1 MSFTNELN
9 YSSGYNTQSAFKEIQ
24 ATLNPPLNIQQTS
37 ASTARFVIPAG
48 VYNWSKAHIDL
59 DILITSVGVVGS
71 LDGLHMG
78 KNMLIESLNLLY
90 DGATQA
96 LVNLTAARVV
106 SAATTL
112 PQLSLDELTGR
123 PIAHQ
128 NITNN
133 KAILERCELIQN
145 IKHSSLVQY
154 AANGAANV
162 LSGNTHADLSGMG
175 GYAVEINQVANGAT
189 LVPIPVPGQDAV
201 CTAIGKLPAAA
212 TSHVKIRINL
222 SDYKN
227 TLFAMDK
234 TIYYPINATLIVN
247 FAPWQQWGFSVLAAS
262 VSPSLDGS
270 VFLGSI
276 GASPSVVTL
285 PSQPV
290 LWIPYEANDMI
301 AAQCRLITAEN
312 LRMKVPYVSVLPSS
326 WVGSGT
332 YGAPSSSGPYRYN
345 CPLTQTYGNHIL
357 RIYTVVCRTDAGV
370 SYLNN
375 SNCVNANGAAPAVML
390 NNLYSSIRTFIGQR
404 ELQQGTLDCLNGE
417 DYRYLNAM
425 LKGSAISSQTQFQ
438 NASFFVDNFTNAG
451 PSHMWDVQNSNE
463 GSYSMIDANGFP
475 KNDVYS
481 VEINSNFGN
490 AQLYFIIVG
499 QKTMY
504 VSNGV
509 VTLDA

>member
-48 VYNWSKAHIDL
+48 VYNWSKTHIDL
-59 DILITSVGVVGS
+59 DIVFAATTNVSV
-71 LDGLHMG
+71 DALHMG

-96 LVNLTAARVV
+96 VVNLTSARVV

-112 PQLSLDELTGR
+112 PQLKYSEFVGR

-128 NITNN
+128 NVAAN
-133 KAILERCELIQN
+133 KGVLERCELIQP
-145 IKHSSLVQY
+145 IKHNSLVQY
-154 AANGAANV
+154 AANGTVSAV
-162 LSGNTHADLSGMG
+162 VGGTYVDLAGMG
-175 GYAVEINQVANGAT
+175 GYSVEIDQSVNGAT
-189 LVPIPVPGQDAV
+189 VAPQSLPGQDSV
-201 CTAIGKLPAAA
+201 CTAIGKVRAA
-212 TSHVKIRINL
+212 TESYFKVRINL
-222 SDYKN
+222 ADYKN

-247 FAPWQQWGFSVLAAS
+247 FAPWQKWGFSVTGAAT
-262 VSPSLDGS
+262 PSLAGS

-276 GASPSVVTL
+276 ANSSTVSL
-285 PSQPV
+285 ASQPI
-290 LWIPYEANDMI
+290 LWVPYEANDMI
-301 AAQCRLITAEN
+301 ANQCRLITAEN

-332 YGAPSSSGPYRYN
+332 YAAAASSGAYRYN

-357 RIYTVVCRTDAGV
+357 RIYTVVCRTDDGV
-370 SYLNN
+370 AHFNN
-375 SNCVNANGAAPAVML
+375 SNCANVNNAGTML

-417 DYRYLNAM
+417 DYRYLNNM
-425 LKGSAISSQTQFQ
+425 LTGSAITSQTQFQ

-451 PSHMWDVQNSNE
+451 PSYMWDVQNSNE

-481 VEINSNFGN
+481 VEISSNFGA
-490 AQLYFIIVG
+490 AQLFFIIVG
-499 QKTMY
+499 QKTLY

-509 VTLDA
+509 VTIDA

>member
-59 DILITSVGVVGS
+59 DILITQAGAGSV
-71 LDGLHMG
+71 DALHMG

-96 LVNLTAARVV
+96 VVNLTSARVV
-106 SAATTL
+106 SIATTL
-112 PQLSLDELTGR
+112 PQLKYSEYVGR
-123 PIAHQ
+123 TIAHQ
-128 NITNN
+128 NVTAN
-133 KAILERCELIQN
+133 KGILERCELIQP
-145 IKHSSLVQY
+145 IKHGSLVQY
-154 AANGAANV
+154 AANGSASAFV
-162 LSGNTHADLSGMG
+162 GNTYADLAGMG
-175 GYAVEINQVANGAT
+175 GYAVDIDQAVNGAT
-189 LVPIPVPGQDAV
+189 AAPHSIPGQDAV
-201 CTAIGKLPAAA
+201 CTAVGKLAAA
-212 TSHVKIRINL
+212 LTSYVKVRINL

-247 FAPWQQWGFSVLAAS
+247 FAPWQKWGFSVPVAS
-262 VSPSLDGS
+262 VTPSLADN

-276 GASPSVVTL
+276 ALSASVVSL

-290 LWIPYEANDMI
+290 LWVPYEANDMI
-301 AAQCRLITAEN
+301 ANQCRLITAEN
-312 LRMKVPYVSVLPSS
+312 LRMRVPFVSVLPSS

-332 YGAPSSSGPYRYN
+332 RAAAASSGPYRYN

-357 RIYTVVCRTDAGV
+357 RIYTVVCRTDDGV
-370 SYLNN
+370 AHFNN
-375 SNCVNANGAAPAVML
+375 SNCVNANGAGTML

-404 ELQQGTLDCLNGE
+404 ELQQGTLDCANAE
-417 DYRYLNAM
+417 DYRYLNVM
-425 LKGSAISSQTQFQ
+425 LNGSAITSQTQFQ

-451 PSHMWDVQNSNE
+451 PSYMWDVQNSNE

-481 VEINSNFGN
+481 VEISSNFGA
-490 AQLYFIIVG
+490 AQLFFIIVG
-499 QKTMY
+499 QKTLY

-509 VTLDA
+509 VTIDA